1 MSDAL
6 LIFVAANLAAAV
18 AVVLVVALRAPARK
32 LFGPRIAYG
41 LWLVVPLAA
50 LGILLPARVMTVTVR
65 AAPAPGATASPLVAP
80 IAALPGSAAAAF
92 DPWLLVVGLWIA
104 GVLASLVWMVW
115 RQ

>member
-6 LIFVAANLAAAV
+6 LVLVAANLAAAV
-18 AVVLVVALRAPARK
+18 AVALVMVLRAPARK

-65 AAPAPGATASPLVAP
+65 AGSPPEASASQLAGPVATPPGAVA
-80 IAALPGSAAAAF
+80 ADF
-92 DPWLLVVGLWIA
+92 DPWLLVMGLW
-104 GVLASLVWMVW
+104 
-115 RQ
+115 